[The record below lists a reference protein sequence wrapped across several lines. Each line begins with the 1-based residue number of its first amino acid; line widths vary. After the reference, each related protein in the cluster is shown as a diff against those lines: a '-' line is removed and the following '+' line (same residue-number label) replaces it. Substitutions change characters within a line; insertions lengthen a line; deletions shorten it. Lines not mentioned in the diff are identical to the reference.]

1 MKRLLFLLLWPLFAH
16 AAPPIGYTQCAA
28 ENASC
33 TLQSSGYVTYGADTH
48 YSPAK
53 HFAAGSVACNN
64 TTFAPDPDVNV
75 VKACY
80 FVPDANV
87 WSLLQGTTLISMS
100 ADATTCRSAAKAQV
114 VKVTT
119 TFTCQNTTVTN
130 ANPTVDT
137 KTTDTLFSVI
147 TLAIAS
153 NDMSA
158 MGPVIDKTKIP
169 APTAAASA
177 GQYGFKPLNVGEFI
191 LPVPCNDYTHYPCT
205 KSPISQAYLP
215 IAANEGAFRIACTYS
230 HMSFDDPIVFPGQ
243 PGISH
248 LHTFVG
254 KSDIGKDAYATTAN
268 ILTKGVGT
276 TCQGGEVNQ
285 SKYWFPAMIDT
296 KDGTPI
302 APTSVSVYYKTS
314 DAIPNTDIV
323 PVPTGLRM
331 ITGNAKNTVGNAD
344 HTRYICNGV
353 NGENPGW
360 KLTLGDAALDS
371 TCSQVGADLDMEIQ
385 FPICWDGVNLDSP
398 NHNSHIS
405 DTEQYKVMNADGIHA
420 TYPSRCPADHPKHIP
435 NITYNVHY
443 TVTDSSAVKR
453 YRLSSDAYDALQ
465 PAGRSGHADYM
476 MGWKPE
482 AMQTFI
488 TNCLLKMLDCHTS
501 LLGDGTYLG
510 QPN

>member
-80 FVPDANV
+80 FVSDANV

-147 TLAIAS
+147 TLAVAS
-153 NDMSA
+153 TNMAA
-158 MGPVIDKTKIP
+158 MGPTIDKTKIP
-169 APTAAASA
+169 VPVSISAS
-177 GQYGFKPLNVGEFI
+177 GPYGYVPLNFGDKHI
-191 LPVPCNDYTHYPCT
+191 AQVPLNSNGSVVTGYDTEP
-205 KSPISQAYLP
+205 SDI
-215 IAANEGAFRIACTYS
+215 GAFRESCNFS
-230 HMSFDDPIVFPGQ
+230 HMLFDDPIVFPSQ
-243 PGISH
+243 PGKSH
-248 LHTFVG
+248 LHTFFG
-254 KSDIGKDAYATTAN
+254 AHDGNAYTTAAN
-268 ILTKGVGT
+268 IRTEGGGS
-276 TCQGGEVNQ
+276 TCAGGELNRTL
-285 SKYWFPAMIDT
+285 YWVPSMIDT
-296 KDGTPI
+296 ATNTPI
-302 APTSVSVYYKTS
+302 VPSANLVYYKGS
-314 DAIPNTDIV
+314 YLIPNNDIITL
-323 PVPTGLRM
+323 PAGLKM
-331 ITGNAKNTVGNAD
+331 ITGDSTRTTGSAD
-344 HTRYICNGV
+344 HNRFICMGP

-360 KLTLGDAALDS
+360 SGNIAQALAAAAL
-371 TCSQVGADLDMEIQ
+371 VGNGGCVGGSDFIIEVD

-398 NHNSHIS
+398 NHNSHMS
-405 DTEQYKVMNADGIHA
+405 DTVQIKTVDPKTGVIS
-420 TYPSRCPADHPKHIP
+420 YPSSCPVTHPKHIP
-435 NITYNVHY
+435 TISYNIHY
-443 TVTDSSAVKR
+443 SVPTNGAKAVALWK
-453 YRLSSDAYDALQ
+453 LSSDQGEPGASAH
-465 PAGRSGHADYM
+465 GDYE
-476 MGWKPE
+476 MGWEPTT
-482 AMQTFI
+482 MQKFV
-488 TNCLLKMLDCHTS
+488 TNCLNKLQDGHSNLLCNGEMLT
-501 LLGDGTYLG
+501 
-510 QPN
+510 QP